1 MFFGVLPA
9 QIEPAH
15 LLDQQKKPP
24 GQQLGLKGR
33 LGGSGG
39 KGNRYC
45 TLISST
51 SKTRVEFGP
60 MTGPAP
66 FSP

>member
-1 MFFGVLPA
+1 MFLEACLHASNQQSLTFDKK
-9 QIEPAH
+9 EPPT
-15 LLDQQKKPP
+15 QQC
-24 GQQLGLKGR
+24 LKGR
-33 LGGSGG
+33 LRSGGS
-39 KGNRYC
+39 KNLYC

-66 FSP
+66 RSP